1 MDYRYLKAFY
11 LTAQFSSFSKAAQDL
26 RIAQSAVSRQIK
38 LLEEAVGEE
47 LIIRSSKKVVLTDKG
62 QALFS
67 SISHFEHETS
77 QIFETEKS
85 RPIRIGILE
94 GLLLNWFQP
103 ILVKF
108 QKKYEFGANVEVK
121 DVNYLKSG
129 LESGYFDVIFTTEN
143 IQNELMSSRKLFKE
157 KLVVIS
163 KNEINRKK
171 LYDYPWIVYSEN
183 DYLYKVSRKV
193 SPKILQVSHLASIL
207 NMVKQNIGIA
217 ILPAH
222 VLKKTESIE
231 THEISVGNETNY
243 IYLATLNFKNFPKPI
258 STLIEIID
266 QNQVNV

>member
-11 LTAQFSSFSKAAQDL
+11 LTAHLSSFSKAANEL

-38 LLEEAVGEE
+38 LLEESIGEE

-62 QALFS
+62 QALFQ
-67 SISHFEHETS
+67 SISQFEHQTS

-103 ILVKF
+103 ILIKF
-108 QKKYEFGANVEVK
+108 QKKFEYGANIEVR

-143 IQNELMSSRKLFKE
+143 IQNELMSSRRLFKE
-157 KLVVIS
+157 KLVIAS
-163 KNEINRKK
+163 KTEVNRKK
-171 LYDYPWIVYSEN
+171 LHEYSWIVYSEN
-183 DYLYKVSRKV
+183 DYLYKASRKV
-193 SPKILQVSHLASIL
+193 PSKILQVAHLNSII
-207 NMVKQNIGIA
+207 NMVKQSIGIA
-217 ILPAH
+217 IVPAH
-222 VLKKTESIE
+222 VIKKSDTLV
-231 THEISVGNETNY
+231 TQEISIGNESNY

-258 STLIEIID
+258 ATLLEIID
-266 QNQVNV
+266 QANG

>member
-11 LTAQFSSFSKAAQDL
+11 LTAHLSSFSKAANEL

-38 LLEEAVGEE
+38 LLEESIGEE

-62 QALFS
+62 QALFQ
-67 SISHFEHETS
+67 SISQFEHQTS

-103 ILVKF
+103 ILMKF
-108 QKKYEFGANVEVK
+108 QKKFEYGANIEVR

-143 IQNELMSSRKLFKE
+143 IQNELMSSRRLFKE
-157 KLVVIS
+157 KLVIAS
-163 KNEINRKK
+163 KAEVNRKK
-171 LYDYPWIVYSEN
+171 LHEYSWIVYSEN
-183 DYLYKVSRKV
+183 DYLYKASRKV
-193 SPKILQVSHLASIL
+193 PPKILQVSHLNSII
-207 NMVKQNIGIA
+207 NMVKQNLGIA
-217 ILPAH
+217 IVPAH
-222 VLKKTESIE
+222 VIKKGESLI
-231 THEISVGNETNY
+231 TQEISIGSESNY

-258 STLIEIID
+258 ATLLDIID
-266 QNQVNV
+266 QANS

>member
-11 LTAQFSSFSKAAQDL
+11 LTAQFSSFSKAANEL

-38 LLEEAVGEE
+38 LLEESIGEE

-62 QALFS
+62 QALFQS
-67 SISHFEHETS
+67 VSQFEHQTS
-77 QIFETEKS
+77 QIFEAEKS

-103 ILVKF
+103 VLIKF
-108 QKKYEFGANVEVK
+108 QKKYDYGANIEVR
-121 DVNYLKSG
+121 DINLLKSG

-143 IQNELMSSRKLFKE
+143 IQNELMSSRRLFKE
-157 KLVVIS
+157 KLVIAS
-163 KNEINRKK
+163 KTDINRKK
-171 LYDYPWIVYSEN
+171 LHEYPWIVYSEN

-193 SPKILQVSHLASIL
+193 PPKILQVSHLNSII

-222 VLKKTESIE
+222 VLRKGDNLE
-231 THEISVGNETNY
+231 THEVSIGNENNY

-258 STLIEIID
+258 ATLLEIIGTD
-266 QNQVNV
+266 LLP